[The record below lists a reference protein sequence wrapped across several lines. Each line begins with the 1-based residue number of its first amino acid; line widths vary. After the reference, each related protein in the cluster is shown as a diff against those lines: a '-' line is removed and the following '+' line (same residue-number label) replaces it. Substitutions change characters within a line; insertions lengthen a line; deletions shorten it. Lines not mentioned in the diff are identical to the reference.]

1 MRSHAK
7 QLTIIQ
13 ENHFQNQILEITKLI
28 RIKTIKTIGQGKYKS
43 GFAIINKEFER
54 SLIMQTGW
62 RIRIQLL
69 RRGIVC
75 LIKILKQYSRDGNKQ
90 ESQLNLVRKLQQFLL
105 FYIEMLHNQAKEYK
119 KFYLKDILYRFSQ
132 IQLLTFQLSKQHE
145 DVRCVLYWKPICYN
159 KDSRFNKLK
168 FQYNLLV
175 GHLHF
180 QFKLFE
186 PAISYYYEAITECQF
201 LLMDIINQD
210 YHLKRLED
218 QFFKVIS
225 WIVIT
230 LYIVGFIYELQS
242 DYNKLLETYKI
253 ALWLSQITNNNGL
266 STFIEEQ
273 YYLYTNKY
281 RLFTMELKELNQIL
295 APIFPQSNNNH
306 VETISNDY
314 WTKINDGFYRKYNKE
329 INLHLYSIL
338 QQPEETVCN
347 KKQVRL
353 TEQETTIQSYIHTP
367 RQYEKCK
374 TINSLDDVRISKQTT
389 NNPSPQHSHRTPM
402 ITHQK
407 SRSFKFTSDIDQIL
421 KRLPQREIETF
432 TSLKAKKEL
441 DLYYQQK
448 VLSSFEGENQIKSLK
463 SVKQQIN
470 SQEEID
476 KVCQS
481 DLIVG
486 KKLLKFQK
494 YTHQRVATH
503 SNIMKIVSDISK
515 EQEHLEGINTAR
527 LAIQGSHD
535 IENKMRLQIQQIIK
549 KKSIYN
555 EGELMNL
562 KSLVSDYE
570 QNLSKQTTI
579 HEQPIEQS
587 QISKKLREQ
596 NNLIV
601 KSIDQTIKR
610 MPLEQFKTRKSFLSR
625 VQESMLKK

>member
-28 RIKTIKTIGQGKYKS
+28 RQGKYKT
-43 GFAIINKEFER
+43 GFALINKEFER

-105 FYIEMLHNQAKEYK
+105 FYVEMLQNQAQEYK

-132 IQLLTFQLSKQHE
+132 IQMLTFQLSKQHE
-145 DVRCVLYWKPICYN
+145 DVRCVLYWKPTCYY

-210 YHLKRLED
+210 YHLKTLED
-218 QFFKVIS
+218 QYFKVIS
-225 WIVIT
+225 WIVLT

-253 ALWLSQITNNNGL
+253 ALWLSQMTSNTGL
-266 STFIEEQ
+266 STFIDEQ
-273 YYLYTNKY
+273 YYQYSNKY
-281 RLFTMELKELNQIL
+281 RKFMLEIKEVNQIL
-295 APIFPQSNNNH
+295 APIFPQSNH
-306 VETISNDY
+306 YHTEDTSNDY

-329 INLHLYSIL
+329 INVNLYSIL
-338 QQPEETVCN
+338 QQPEESVYN
-347 KKQVRL
+347 KKLFRL
-353 TEQETTIQSYIHTP
+353 TEQETTIQSNIHTP
-367 RQYEKCK
+367 RQYEKCR
-374 TINSLDDVRISKQTT
+374 TFNSLDDVKISKQTT
-389 NNPSPQHSHRTPM
+389 NNPSPQHSHRTPI

-407 SRSFKFTSDIDQIL
+407 SKSFKFTSDIDQIL

-432 TSLKAKKEL
+432 SSLKAKKEL

-448 VLSSFEGENQIKSLK
+448 VLTSFEGANQIKSLK
-463 SVKQQIN
+463 SVKQQIS

-503 SNIMKIVSDISK
+503 SNIMKIISDISK

-527 LAIQGSHD
+527 LALQGTQD
-535 IENKMRLQIQQIIK
+535 IEDKMRFQIQQIIK
-549 KKSIYN
+549 KQSIFN

-570 QNLSKQTTI
+570 QNLSKAHTI

-587 QISKKLREQ
+587 HISKRLREK

-610 MPLEQFKTRKSFLSR
+610 IPLEQLKTRKSFLSR

>member
-28 RIKTIKTIGQGKYKS
+28 RQGKYKA
-43 GFAIINKEFER
+43 GFALINKEFER

-90 ESQLNLVRKLQQFLL
+90 ESQIHLVRKLQQFLL
-105 FYIEMLHNQAKEYK
+105 FYIEMLQNQAKEYK

-132 IQLLTFQLSKQHE
+132 IQMLTFQLSKQHE
-145 DVRCVLYWKPICYN
+145 DVRCVLYWKPICYY

-175 GHLHF
+175 GQLHF

-186 PAISYYYEAITECQF
+186 PAISYFYEAITECQF

-210 YHLKRLED
+210 YHLKKMED
-218 QFFKVIS
+218 QYFKVIS
-225 WIVIT
+225 WIVVT
-230 LYIVGFIYELQS
+230 LYILGFIFELQS
-242 DYNKLLETYKI
+242 DYTKLLETYKI
-253 ALWLSQITNNNGL
+253 ALWLSQITNNIGL
-266 STFIEEQ
+266 TAFIDEK
-273 YYLYTNKY
+273 YYQYTNKY
-281 RLFTMELKELNQIL
+281 RNFMLEIKEVNSIL
-295 APIFPQSNNNH
+295 APIFPQSNHYQN
-306 VETISNDY
+306 EDTSNDY

-329 INLHLYSIL
+329 INLNLYSIL
-338 QQPEETVCN
+338 QQPDESVYN
-347 KKQVRL
+347 KKLFRL
-353 TEQETTIQSYIHTP
+353 TEQETTIQSNIHTP
-367 RQYEKCK
+367 RQQEKCR
-374 TINSLDDVRISKQTT
+374 TFNSLDDVKISKQTT
-389 NNPSPQHSHRTPM
+389 NNPSPQHSHRTPVI

-407 SRSFKFTSDIDQIL
+407 SKSYKFTSDIDQIL

-432 TSLKAKKEL
+432 SSLKAKKEL

-448 VLSSFEGENQIKSLK
+448 VLSSFESANQIKSLK
-463 SVKQQIN
+463 SVKQQIS

-503 SNIMKIVSDISK
+503 SNIMKIISDISK
-515 EQEHLEGINTAR
+515 EQEHLEGINKAR
-527 LAIQGSHD
+527 LVLQGTQD
-535 IENKMRLQIQQIIK
+535 IEDKMRFQIQQIIK
-549 KKSIYN
+549 KQSIFN

-570 QNLSKQTTI
+570 QNLSKAPTI

-587 QISKKLREQ
+587 QISKSLREK

-601 KSIDQTIKR
+601 KSIDQIIKR
-610 MPLEQFKTRKSFLSR
+610 TPQEQFKTRKSFLSR